1 MAASGTAPPVRRTQA
16 ERSAAMRT
24 RLLDATIECLVT
36 YGYAGTTTP
45 RIAELAGVTRGA
57 QIHHF
62 RSKEDLVVAAI
73 EHLAQQRTQA
83 AIRELGQIR
92 TIPDPVATALDFLW
106 EAHQG
111 PMFIATVEL
120 WVAARTDRVLAQH
133 IERVEAVVNGT
144 LVAAIAQLM
153 PGHPAQKEIRNV
165 VYTAM
170 DALRGILVASFV
182 DQDTERARRR
192 WERVCGHLRQIAA
205 DAIRD
210 SPSDRRAQPGSDGER
225 NAGEDGLQRQKRQP
239 EAHQRGHGDVA
250 GGDELELVHKPAE
263 VTGD

>member
-1 MAASGTAPPVRRTQA
+1 MAEVGERRVRRTQA

-24 RLLDATIECLVT
+24 RLRDATVECLVT

-45 RIAELAGVTRGA
+45 RVAERAGVTRGA

-83 AIRELGQIR
+83 AIREFGR
-92 TIPDPVATALDFLW
+92 VEASSDPVSTVLDFLW

-120 WVAARTDRVLAQH
+120 WVAARTDDVLARH
-133 IERVEAVVNGT
+133 VERVEPVVNST
-144 LVAAIAQLM
+144 LISAIAQLV
-153 PGHPAQKEIRNV
+153 PDHAIRKDLRNF

-170 DALRGILVASFV
+170 DALRGILLNSFV
-182 DQDTERARRR
+182 DGDAGRARRR
-192 WERVCGHLRQIAA
+192 WDRACDNLRIIAA
-205 DAIRD
+205 
-210 SPSDRRAQPGSDGER
+210 
-225 NAGEDGLQRQKRQP
+225 GLLAT
-239 EAHQRGHGDVA
+239 ESLD
-250 GGDELELVHKPAE
+250 
-263 VTGD
+263 

>member
-1 MAASGTAPPVRRTQA
+1 MAASSSAPAARRTQA

-24 RLLDATIECLVT
+24 RLLDATIDCLVS
-36 YGYAGTTTP
+36 YGYSGTTTP

-62 RSKEDLVVAAI
+62 RSKEDLVVAAV

-83 AIRELGQIR
+83 AIRELGR
-92 TIPDPVATALDFLW
+92 VRSIPDPVATALDFLW

-133 IERVEAVVNGT
+133 IERVEGVVNGT

-165 VYTAM
+165 VFTAM
-170 DALRGILVASFV
+170 DVLRGILVSNFV
-182 DQDTERARRR
+182 DDDPQRARRR
-192 WERVCGHLRQIAA
+192 WDRACVHLRQVAA
-205 DAIRD
+205 GVLPQAD
-210 SPSDRRAQPGSDGER
+210 
-225 NAGEDGLQRQKRQP
+225 
-239 EAHQRGHGDVA
+239 
-250 GGDELELVHKPAE
+250 
-263 VTGD
+263 